1 MAGYF
6 VTAPKEKCMEKFF
19 EVYQHLNSNN
29 LDTLGEIYSD
39 EIVFIDP
46 AHTLNG
52 LTQLRKY
59 FEKLYSGL
67 ESIHFDFIDHQQQ
80 GDVVYVQW
88 CMIMRHSRLRR
99 GRPVSVEGVSRLEF
113 DTKQKVKLHRDY
125 FDLGEM
131 LYENLPLIGR
141 VILSIKKRLGQ

>member
-1 MAGYF
+1 
-6 VTAPKEKCMEKFF
+6 MEKFF
-19 EVYQHLNSNN
+19 EAYQHLNSNN
-29 LDTLGEIYSD
+29 LDTLTEIYSD
-39 EIVFIDP
+39 DVVFIDP
-46 AHTLNG
+46 AHTLTG

-67 ESIHFDFIDHQQQ
+67 ESINFDFIDHQQQ
-80 GDVVYVQW
+80 GDVAYVQW
-88 CMIMRHSRLRR
+88 RMVMRHSRLRR

-113 DTKQKVKLHRDY
+113 DAEHKVKLHRDY

-131 LYENLPLIGR
+131 LYENLPLLGR

>member
-1 MAGYF
+1 
-6 VTAPKEKCMEKFF
+6 MERFF
-19 EVYQHLNSNN
+19 DVYQHLNSNN
-29 LDTLGEIYSD
+29 LDTLAEIYSD
-39 EIVFIDP
+39 NIVFIDP

-52 LTQLRKY
+52 LAHLREY

-67 ESIHFDFIDHQQQ
+67 DSIKFDFIDHQQQ
-80 GDVVYVQW
+80 GDVAYVQW
-88 CMIMRHSRLRR
+88 RMDLRHSRLQR